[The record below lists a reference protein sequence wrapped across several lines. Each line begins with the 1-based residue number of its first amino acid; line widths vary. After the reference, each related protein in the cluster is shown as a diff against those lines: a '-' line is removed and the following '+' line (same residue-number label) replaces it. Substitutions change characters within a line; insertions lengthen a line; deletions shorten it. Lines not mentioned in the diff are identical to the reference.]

1 MKQNKIISGCVFI
14 LLLILCSCDNSLE
27 PVDQETGTYS
37 VYGVLDL
44 NEAPNYIR
52 VRDLKIPFTAEATKE
67 IDAEVI
73 LQNLDSNSTE
83 RLEDIKTQF
92 NGVFQH
98 NFEVGR
104 IFPDTEYRLTVKN
117 AAGEGLEFVA
127 KTPSILTKSISPD
140 NRDCFT
146 ETFINFGNTNGGNMD
161 YVLDTV
167 AVKGDESRGISFL
180 EAFYLKKSGTLLAND
195 EEPTEPLFFDF
206 IPGKVLNTNL
216 GIPRPLKKC
225 SDLMFDRYV
234 ITYIYYSKGL
244 QEKVANDPFDILSS
258 TARFGA
264 FYSDTIVVK
273 FDTNSGKISK

>member
-98 NFEVGR
+98 NFEVDR

-117 AAGEGLEFVA
+117 AAGEGLEFD
-127 KTPSILTKSISPD
+127 S
-140 NRDCFT
+140 
-146 ETFINFGNTNGGNMD
+146 
-161 YVLDTV
+161 
-167 AVKGDESRGISFL
+167 
-180 EAFYLKKSGTLLAND
+180 LKKRFL
-195 EEPTEPLFFDF
+195 
-206 IPGKVLNTNL
+206 VL
-216 GIPRPLKKC
+216 I
-225 SDLMFDRYV
+225 
-234 ITYIYYSKGL
+234 
-244 QEKVANDPFDILSS
+244 
-258 TARFGA
+258 
-264 FYSDTIVVK
+264 
-273 FDTNSGKISK
+273 NS